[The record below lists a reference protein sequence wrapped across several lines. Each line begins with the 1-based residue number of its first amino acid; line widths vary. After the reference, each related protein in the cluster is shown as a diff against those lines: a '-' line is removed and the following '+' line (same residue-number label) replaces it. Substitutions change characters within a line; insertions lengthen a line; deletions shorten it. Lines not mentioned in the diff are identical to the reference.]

1 MLGRLCSTTLIA
13 ESQEELESLD
23 EGERD
28 WKSWLKT
35 QLSEN
40 KDLISGPI
48 TSWQIDGGKNGNSDR
63 FYFLDSKVTADY
75 DCSHGIKRCL
85 LLGRKAMTILDS
97 ILKSRDVTLL
107 TKVRLV
113 KAMVFPVVMYGRESW
128 TIKKAEHWRTDA
140 FQLRC
145 WRRLENSLDSKE
157 IKPVNPKDNQPWI
170 FIGRTD
176 AEAETPLLWPLDG
189 TSWLSGKDWCWQR
202 FTGKGATGMR
212 WLDGTIDSMSKS
224 LNKLGD
230 SEGQGSQVCC
240 SPWGFKESYMTEQL
254 NNNVITCDWGDSF
267 ISPYCVP
274 GMC

>member
-1 MLGRLCSTTLIA
+1 MPIATKQNPDKWQHGKQSLNLCPSRVGLWTVGCKKKRVVKPNSGHSRGQTLEKNFNGARATSTK
-13 ESQEELESLD
+13 SPLD
-23 EGERD
+23 CKEVQPVHP
-28 WKSWLKT
+28 K
-35 QLSEN
+35 
-40 KDLISGPI
+40 
-48 TSWQIDGGKNGNSDR
+48 GKQS
-63 FYFLDSKVTADY
+63 
-75 DCSHGIKRCL
+75 
-85 LLGRKAMTILDS
+85 
-97 ILKSRDVTLL
+97 
-107 TKVRLV
+107 
-113 KAMVFPVVMYGRESW
+113 
-128 TIKKAEHWRTDA
+128 
-140 FQLRC
+140 
-145 WRRLENSLDSKE
+145 
-157 IKPVNPKDNQPWI
+157 WI

>member
-1 MLGRLCSTTLIA
+1 MANRW
-13 ESQEELESLD
+13 
-23 EGERD
+23 GE
-28 WKSWLKT
+28 
-35 QLSEN
+35 N
-40 KDLISGPI
+40 V
-48 TSWQIDGGKNGNSDR
+48 NSDR
-63 FYFLDSKVTADY
+63 LYFWGSKLTLDG
-75 DCSHGIKRCL
+75 DCSLDIKRCFL
-85 LLGRKAMTILDS
+85 LRRKTMTNLDS
-97 ILKSRDVTLL
+97 VLKSRGITAN
-107 TKVRLV
+107 KG
-113 KAMVFPVVMYGRESW
+113 PYSQNYGFFHYLCESW

-212 WLDGTIDSMSKS
+212 WLDGTIDSMNKS